1 MCSFLACVMCSF
13 LACVM
18 CSFLACVLC
27 SSSATAR
34 PSAAACTWLQVVPG
48 GGVEIMGV
56 QTHGIGDSPLARW
69 TFDFVE
75 LSSPPDK

>member
-1 MCSFLACVMCSF
+1 MCSF

-56 QTHGIGDSPLARW
+56 QTHGIFFCEWWCHDDSAN
-69 TFDFVE
+69 
-75 LSSPPDK
+75 LSPFGATEASIQ

>member
-1 MCSFLACVMCSF
+1 MCSF

-56 QTHGIGDSPLARW
+56 QTHGIVHGL
-69 TFDFVE
+69 
-75 LSSPPDK
+75 